1 MNAGSGFA
9 GHADWRLPTLAEL
22 QSLVDYTVVASPAID
37 PVFDTGCS
45 GSCTVTGCSCTPSG
59 RHWTLSSVA
68 SNTQRAW
75 FVSFD
80 LGFVDNDAKD
90 ASYSGRAVRTLP

>member
-1 MNAGSGFA
+1 M
-9 GHADWRLPTLAEL
+9 
-22 QSLVDYTVVASPAID
+22 
-37 PVFDTGCS
+37 
-45 GSCTVTGCSCTPSG
+45 TGCSCTPSG